1 MPYFR
6 KNNLN
11 LLFIHIPKTG
21 GTSVEKYF
29 SNKYNIALNNSIIYG
44 YNRSLN
50 IAVHAS
56 LQHILYKTI
65 LKYQNVFKIDFN
77 NLEIVTI
84 VRNPYDKIVS
94 DLFYLKFI
102 HKFST
107 PGEVHI
113 KLLKYIYSKNK
124 EVDNHNIPQH
134 LFINDNNDNIIQ
146 NIKILHTET
155 LNDDMIKLGYTD
167 FNIQSNKNKYNEKN
181 YLKYLNN
188 DSIKLINQ
196 CYDKDFELF
205 NYQKIYT

>member
-21 GTSVEKYF
+21 GTSIEEYF
-29 SNKYNIALNNSIIYG
+29 SNKYNIPLNNSIIYG

-50 IAVHAS
+50 IKVHAS

-65 LKYQNVFKIDFN
+65 LKYKNVFKIDFN
-77 NLEIVTI
+77 NLEIITI

-102 HKFST
+102 HNFST

-113 KLLKYIYSKNK
+113 KLLKFIYSKNK

-134 LFINDNNDNIIQ
+134 LFIQDNNNNIIE